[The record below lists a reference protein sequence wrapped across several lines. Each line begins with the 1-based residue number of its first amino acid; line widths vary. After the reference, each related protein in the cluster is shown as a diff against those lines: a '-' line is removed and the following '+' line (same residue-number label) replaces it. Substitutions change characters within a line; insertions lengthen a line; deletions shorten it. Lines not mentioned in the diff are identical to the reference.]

1 MSTAY
6 KVDALDERV
15 KAQLAKEFQQ
25 RPVGHHSPELQR
37 LLNVFRGEPL
47 EDKYVLV
54 CRQPHKEW
62 VLGQVSGVRGEPVK
76 ILKDQ
81 VFTSLDDAER
91 EIFRRRWKK
100 HMGSALTEK
109 GTGLS

>member
-6 KVDALDERV
+6 KVEDLDEQM
-15 KAQLAKEFQQ
+15 KTQLAKEFQQ

-37 LLNVFRGEPL
+37 VLNVFRGEPL
-47 EDKYVLV
+47 ENKYVLI
-54 CRQPHKEW
+54 CRKPHKEW

-81 VFTSLDDAER
+81 VFTSQEDAEQ

-100 HMGSALTEK
+100 HTGSELEAK
-109 GTGLS
+109 S

>member
-6 KVDALDERV
+6 KVGALGAQERL
-15 KAQLAKEFQQ
+15 QLAKEFQQ
-25 RPVGHHSPELQR
+25 QPVGHHSPELQR

-47 EDKYVLV
+47 ENKYVLI
-54 CRQPHKEW
+54 CRIPHKEW

-76 ILKDQ
+76 VLKDQ
-81 VFTSLDDAER
+81 VFTNLDDAER

-100 HMGSALTEK
+100 YVGSEL
-109 GTGLS
+109 G